1 MGAAYFG
8 QNYNLF
14 SRDVELLEGLP
25 KDDLGQAVRVCISSV
40 EGVDSPIESVRVTNS
55 WVE

>member
-40 EGVDSPIESVRVTNS
+40 EGVDSSIESVRVTNS
-55 WVE
+55 